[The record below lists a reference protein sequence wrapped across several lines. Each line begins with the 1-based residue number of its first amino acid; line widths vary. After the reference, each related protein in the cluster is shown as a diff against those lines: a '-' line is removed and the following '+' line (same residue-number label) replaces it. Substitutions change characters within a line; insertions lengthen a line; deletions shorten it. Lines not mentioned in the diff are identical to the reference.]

1 MTQQMTDM
9 TVKHELTVATPIER
23 AFATFTERFDTWW
36 PRSHSIGAADMDV
49 AIVEPREGGRW
60 FERGVDATECDWGRV
75 LAWEPPHRV
84 VLSWHIDCH
93 WRYDPDPAHASEVE
107 VRFTAEGPDR
117 TRVELEHRNL
127 ERHGAEAAELREAVS
142 SPGGWPGLLAMFA
155 EAATA

>member
-1 MTQQMTDM
+1 VID
-9 TVKHELTVATPIER
+9 EADGNRRLYRLNPAG
-23 AFATFTERFDTWW
+23 
-36 PRSHSIGAADMDV
+36 IGALRAY
-49 AIVEPREGGRW
+49 
-60 FERGVDATECDWGRV
+60 FDWGRV

-93 WRYDPDPAHASEVE
+93 WHYDPDPARASEVE

-127 ERHGAEAAELREAVS
+127 ERHGAEAAELRESVS
-142 SPGGWPGLLAMFA
+142 SPGGWPGLLEMFA